1 LGFELSKFTIES
13 PDTTLSTKQ
22 PTQQINKLTNQ
33 LKTKIIMLLIK
44 TALRSL
50 IGNGLKT
57 WLNVFVLSFTFVLI
71 IFMQGLLEGWNRQAV
86 TDTITWEIAGGQ
98 YWSQKYDP
106 YDPFS
111 IDSSATVLPATFKN
125 EYNAH
130 TIEPVLYAKGTIYP
144 GGRMHGVLL
153 KGIRPDQHL
162 LALPTYL
169 LKSNGTDIPVIMGA
183 HMAKQANLK
192 VNDLVTLRWR
202 DVNGTFEAVD
212 IRVAGIFR
220 TSVPTV
226 DIGQIWLPLDQLQKM
241 TLQPNASTILITS
254 DGIPTQKLAAWPFKD
269 VTELTK
275 QTVTALQ
282 AKSDGYN
289 VFYFI
294 FLTMALIAIFDTQ
307 TLSIFRRQREIGTL
321 VALGMTQRQVVGLFT
336 LEGTMNAVLA
346 ILVGTLWGLPL
357 FISFG
362 VYGIHIP
369 MDVSSFGLPMA
380 DRMYPYFT
388 PKLIIGTIS
397 IIIVITAVVS
407 YLPARKIA
415 RMKPTDAIRGKAL

>member
-1 LGFELSKFTIES
+1 MT
-13 PDTTLSTKQ
+13 
-22 PTQQINKLTNQ
+22 
-33 LKTKIIMLLIK
+33 MIK
-44 TALRSL
+44 MALRSL

-86 TDTITWEIAGGQ
+86 TDTVTWEIAGGQ
-98 YWSQKYDP
+98 YWSEKYDP

-111 IDSSATVLPATFKN
+111 IDSSAAVLPVTLKD
-125 EYNAH
+125 EVEAH
-130 TIEPVLYAKGTIYP
+130 EIEPVLYAKGTIYP
-144 GGRMHGVLL
+144 GGRMQGVLL
-153 KGIRPDQHL
+153 KGIRPDQQL

-169 LKSNGTDIPVIMGA
+169 LKGDGSDVPVIMGA

-202 DVNGTFEAVD
+202 DVNGTFEAID

-220 TSVPTV
+220 TTVPTV
-226 DIGQIWLPLDQLQKM
+226 DIGQIWLPLEQLQKM
-241 TLQPNASTILITS
+241 TLQPNACTILIAK
-254 DGIPTQKLAAWPFKD
+254 GEVPIQKLAAWPFKD
-269 VTELTK
+269 QTELTK
-275 QTVTALQ
+275 QTVAMLQ
-282 AKSDGYN
+282 AKSKGYN

-321 VALGMTQRQVVGLFT
+321 VALGMTQKQVVSLFT
-336 LEGTMNAVLA
+336 LEGSMNALLA
-346 ILVGTLWGLPL
+346 VIIGTIWGLPL
-357 FISFG
+357 FIAFS

-369 MDVSSFGLPMA
+369 MDASSFGIPMA
-380 DRMYPYFT
+380 DKMFPYYT
-388 PKLIIGTIS
+388 PKLIVGTIS
-397 IIIVITAVVS
+397 LIMIITALVS

-415 RMKPTDAIRGKAL
+415 RMKPTDAIRGKAI

>member
-1 LGFELSKFTIES
+1 
-13 PDTTLSTKQ
+13 
-22 PTQQINKLTNQ
+22 
-33 LKTKIIMLLIK
+33 MIK
-44 TALRSL
+44 MALRSL

-86 TDTITWEIAGGQ
+86 TDTVTWEIAGGQ
-98 YWSQKYDP
+98 YWSEKYDP

-111 IDSSATVLPATFKN
+111 IDSSAAVIPSALKD
-125 EYNAH
+125 EVDRH
-130 TIEPVLYAKGTIYP
+130 IIEPVLYAKGTIYP
-144 GGRMHGVLL
+144 GGRMQGVLL
-153 KGIRPDQHL
+153 KGIRPDQQL

-169 LKSNGTDIPVIMGA
+169 LKGDDSEVPVIMGA

-202 DVNGTFEAVD
+202 DINGTFEAID

-220 TSVPTV
+220 TTVPTV
-226 DIGQIWLPLDQLQKM
+226 DIGQIWLPLEQLRKM
-241 TLQPNASTILITS
+241 TLQPNASTILIVK
-254 DGIPTQKLAAWPFKD
+254 GEIPIQKLAAWPFKD
-269 VTELTK
+269 QTELTK
-275 QTVTALQ
+275 QTVAMLQ
-282 AKSDGYN
+282 AKSKGYN

-307 TLSIFRRQREIGTL
+307 VLSIFRRQREIGTL
-321 VALGMTQRQVVGLFT
+321 VALGMTQKQVVSLFT
-336 LEGTMNAVLA
+336 LEGTMNALLA
-346 ILVGTLWGLPL
+346 VIIGTIWGLPL
-357 FISFG
+357 FIAIS

-369 MDVSSFGLPMA
+369 MDVSSFGIPMA
-380 DRMYPYFT
+380 DKMYPYYT
-388 PKLIIGTIS
+388 MKLVIGTIS
-397 IIIVITAVVS
+397 LIMIITALVS

>member
-1 LGFELSKFTIES
+1 
-13 PDTTLSTKQ
+13 
-22 PTQQINKLTNQ
+22 
-33 LKTKIIMLLIK
+33 M
-44 TALRSL
+44 RSL

-71 IFMQGLLEGWNRQAV
+71 IFMQGLLEGWNRQALK
-86 TDTITWEIAGGQ
+86 DTVSWEIAGGQ

-111 IDSSATVLPATFKN
+111 IDSSANVLPTSLKS

-130 TIEPVLYAKGTIYP
+130 QIEPVLLVKGTIYP
-144 GGRMHGVLL
+144 GGRMQGVLL

-162 LALPTYL
+162 LALPTNL
-169 LKSNGTDIPVIMGA
+169 LISKGDDIPVIMGA

-212 IRVAGIFR
+212 IRVAGIFT

-226 DIGQIWLPLDQLQKM
+226 DVGQIWLPLEKLQNM
-241 TLQPNASTILITS
+241 TLQPNASTIMIKS
-254 DGIPTQKLAAWPFKD
+254 VEVPPQNIAAWPFKD
-269 VTELTK
+269 KIELTK
-275 QTVTALQ
+275 ETAAMIK

-289 VFYFI
+289 VFYAI
-294 FLTMALIAIFDTQ
+294 FFLLALIAIFDTQ

-346 ILVGTLWGLPL
+346 VIVGTIWGLPL
-357 FISFG
+357 FIALG

-369 MDVSSFGLPMA
+369 IDVSSFGIPMP
-380 DRMYPYFT
+380 DQMYPFFT
-388 PKLIIGTIS
+388 PKLIIETIS
-397 IIIVITAVVS
+397 LIIVVTALVS
-407 YLPARKIA
+407 YLPAHKIA